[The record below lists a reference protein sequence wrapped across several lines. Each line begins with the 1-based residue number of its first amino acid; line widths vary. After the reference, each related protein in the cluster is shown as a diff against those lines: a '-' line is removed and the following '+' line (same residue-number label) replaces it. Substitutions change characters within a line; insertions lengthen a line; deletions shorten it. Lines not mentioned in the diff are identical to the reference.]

1 MDASELARIQDD
13 IDALL
18 SDTAV
23 ILSVSY
29 TPDGYGGL
37 TESWGTV
44 TTTACRIDPLSGTE
58 TLSGGAIQP
67 YHAFQ
72 LTLPHSVTLTTE
84 ERIKIG
90 TTTYSVKSVDNG
102 KSWAGSV
109 RAVLEVVV

>member
-18 SDTAV
+18 PDTAS

-44 TTTACRIDPLSGTE
+44 TTSVCRIDPLSGNEAVT
-58 TLSGGAIQP
+58 GGAVQP
-67 YHAFQ
+67 YHAYQ
-72 LTLPHSVTLTTE
+72 LTLPHSATLTTE

-102 KSWAGSV
+102 KSWSASV
-109 RAVLEVVV
+109 RAVLEVVA